1 MSRNRQRLVTKKRLA
16 ALLGGLM
23 MSLPAM
29 TNVADAHHPNRE
41 NQPVHQ
47 RIDVIGPV
55 GNNLPPGHRRTY
67 NRPSY
72 IEGKV
77 AYHIAPSSQEAM
89 TWHRSVHRGLY
100 EKDQRCKRCTDLYF
114 YPKPWEALL
123 TGPRPPQTASVRD
136 QGIELDYGDGVIG
149 DPLPEDVESMLEL
162 QSPPLQPP
170 AIDGLDS
177 TSSLRKSSGRDDAIA
192 FGVEDQFGLAGSSQ
206 VTARPSV
213 ARVAMEEAN
222 VTPDA
227 GPAISVD
234 EPNKVIAATGNQY
247 KTVVKKPNRLSQLAK
262 PIYLRFSPGR
272 AE

>member
-1 MSRNRQRLVTKKRLA
+1 MSRNRQRLVTRKRLA

-177 TSSLRKSSGRDDAIA
+177 TSSLGQPSASETIA
-192 FGVEDQFGLAGSSQ
+192 FGAQGQFGLAAVSHASS
-206 VTARPSV
+206 TSSV
-213 ARVAMEEAN
+213 AGPE
-222 VTPDA
+222 
-227 GPAISVD
+227 PAISVD
-234 EPNKVIAATGNQY
+234 QPEKVIAATGNQN
-247 KTVVKKPNRLSQLAK
+247 KTAKKPSRLSQLAK

-272 AE
+272 TE